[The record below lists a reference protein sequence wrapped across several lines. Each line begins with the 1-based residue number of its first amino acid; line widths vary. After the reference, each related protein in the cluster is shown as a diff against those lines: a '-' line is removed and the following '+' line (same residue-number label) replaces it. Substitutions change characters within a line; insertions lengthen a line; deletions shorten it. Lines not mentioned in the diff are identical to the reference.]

1 MGDFFGLA
9 INQIAQFGLSSL
21 PVIYYLEQLFSLT
34 RLIAGERAKPE
45 LSINVK
51 ELGGMYADRIWLTS
65 TENGVGVNLRNLK
78 SPEIH
83 AGGNGATVYV
93 ATNGSEDMKKI
104 HFYGDDTTKI
114 FIDGVPY

>member
-1 MGDFFGLA
+1 MQLTFLEYLNGIIKAPIIVAMTGA
-9 INQIAQFGLSSL
+9 IS
-21 PVIYYLEQLFSLT
+21 PHMKDPSLT
-34 RLIAGERAKPE
+34 RLIAGEGAKPE

-83 AGGNGATVYV
+83 AGGNGATV
-93 ATNGSEDMKKI
+93 
-104 HFYGDDTTKI
+104 
-114 FIDGVPY
+114 